1 MNQTNKLP
9 TGKRKILNVDHKTGE
24 LRLPAAAN
32 AETQLFVKNINRFL
46 SNAQQVFGGRVTN
59 FELGQYKQGIP
70 TLANSP
76 EGRTLILEQMDIEN
90 QLKQLD
96 SESMREVIRRY
107 GTRGIDPA
115 EAQIIADKWKSKR
128 EQELLQ
134 RFDDVSLAAQILVE
148 KKKAPKGHVLMEV
161 NGQRGYVPDADI
173 QKAKTAGGRLL

>member
-1 MNQTNKLP
+1 M
-9 TGKRKILNVDHKTGE
+9 DHKTGE